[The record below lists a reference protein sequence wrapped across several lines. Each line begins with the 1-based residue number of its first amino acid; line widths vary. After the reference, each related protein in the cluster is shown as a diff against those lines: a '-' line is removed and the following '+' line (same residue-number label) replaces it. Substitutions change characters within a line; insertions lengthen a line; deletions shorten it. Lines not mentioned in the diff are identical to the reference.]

1 MSSTLVIYAT
11 HPEGYFDILM
21 KRAKLLNYNIKIL
34 GWGEKW
40 LGFYKR
46 TLDLYKYFLSRPDDE
61 IIISIDGYDSFILDD
76 IDTLIDKYYSFNSPI
91 VWSVERNDSIKILI
105 FKSKYDYTL
114 NGGCFMGKNK
124 YLKMVFEEI
133 INKFGIEN
141 YTQDDQK
148 IVNHMNNYCDVFKK
162 YVKPDIDS
170 IIFANIMYDSFKN
183 QILNYFNISMSED
196 VLSHK
201 IINDKIVDKKT
212 NIAPSI
218 ISGPANINISH
229 LIKHYYSEAEHS
241 RKTYQ
246 LFFLYNFRYE
256 VIFILFFIIFIIILI
271 ILFYRKI
278 KNV

>member
-11 HPEGYFDILM
+11 HSEGYFDILM
-21 KRAKLLNYNIKIL
+21 KQANLLNYNVQIL
-34 GWGEKW
+34 GWGTKW

-46 TLDLYKYFLSRPDDE
+46 TLDLYDYFLSRPDDE

-76 IDTLIDKYYSFNSPI
+76 IDTLVEKYYSFNSPI
-91 VWSVERNDSIKILI
+91 VWSAERNDSLKVMI
-105 FKSKYDYTL
+105 FKSKYNYTL
-114 NGGCFMGKNK
+114 NGGCFMGQNK
-124 YLKMVFEEI
+124 YLKMVFKEI
-133 INKFGIEN
+133 INKFGTEN

-148 IVNHMNNYCDVFKK
+148 IVNHMNNYCDIFKQH
-162 YVKPDIDS
+162 VKPDVES
-170 IIFANIMYDSFKN
+170 ILFANIMYDSMIN
-183 QILNYFNISMSED
+183 QFLNYFNISMSEN

-201 IINDKIVDKKT
+201 IVDGKIVDKKT
-212 NIAPSI
+212 HISPSI

-229 LIKHYYSEAEHS
+229 LIKYYYEEAEHS
-241 RKTYQ
+241 RKYQ

-256 VIFILFFIIFIIILI
+256 AMWILFAIIFIIILI

>member
-11 HPEGYFDILM
+11 HSEGYFDILM
-21 KRAKLLNYNIKIL
+21 KQANLLNYNVQIL
-34 GWGEKW
+34 GWGTKW

-46 TLDLYKYFLSRPDDE
+46 TLDLYDYFLSRPDDE

-76 IDTLIDKYYSFNSPI
+76 VDTLVEKYYSFNSPI
-91 VWSVERNDSIKILI
+91 VWSAERNDSLKVMV
-105 FKSKYDYTL
+105 FKSKYNYTL
-114 NGGCFMGKNK
+114 NGGCFMGQNK
-124 YLKMVFEEI
+124 YLKMVFKEI
-133 INKFGIEN
+133 LNKFGTEN

-148 IVNHMNNYCDVFKK
+148 IVNHMNNYCDVFKQ
-162 YVKPDIDS
+162 YVKPDVDS
-170 IIFANIMYDSFKN
+170 ILFANIMYDSMIN
-183 QILNYFNISMSED
+183 QLLNYFNISMSED

-201 IINDKIVDKKT
+201 IVDGKIIDKKT
-212 NIAPSI
+212 NISPSI

-229 LIKHYYSEAEHS
+229 LVKYYYNEAEHS
-241 RKTYQ
+241 RKYQ

-256 VIFILFFIIFIIILI
+256 AMLILFTIVFVIII